1 MRLNQ
6 FIYVSFIHGSEPVGP
21 IHVFKD
27 YVVLT
32 THFWTFSYSLESHAK
47 TKVIFW
53 AKIQANI
60 FLFHWV
66 PGDGGDAE
74 GVGGDEG
81 VAGVDEQV
89 ADDALV
95 AAEELGHS
103 DVAFGF
109 GIGENW
115 PEGFS

>member
-1 MRLNQ
+1 MNR
-6 FIYVSFIHGSEPVGP
+6 
-21 IHVFKD
+21 
-27 YVVLT
+27 
-32 THFWTFSYSLESHAK
+32 
-47 TKVIFW
+47 
-53 AKIQANI
+53 
-60 FLFHWV
+60 V
-66 PGDGGDAE
+66 PGDGCNAE

-109 GIGENW
+109 GIGEN
-115 PEGFS
+115 